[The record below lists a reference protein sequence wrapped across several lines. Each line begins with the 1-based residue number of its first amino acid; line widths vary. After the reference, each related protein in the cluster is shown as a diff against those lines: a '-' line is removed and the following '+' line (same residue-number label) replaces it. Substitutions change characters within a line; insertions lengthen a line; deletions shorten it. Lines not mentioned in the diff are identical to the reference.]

1 MYQEGEL
8 LVKRKRSLVLPLLA
22 AMLTFATVSLLWH
35 SPATA
40 HAAVAVSGLHASGN
54 QLLNGSGQVV
64 RLVGVN
70 RSSAEYSCNS
80 GGTTNVFD
88 DPNNINDI
96 PAMLS
101 WDINVVRIP
110 LNEDCWLGINGE
122 PAASYTSAY
131 YQQQVINY
139 VNQFTA
145 DNVIVILD
153 LHWNNSG
160 TNQANSQEPMPDL
173 DHAPTFWT
181 SVANTFK
188 SNSAVIFDL
197 YNEPYTT
204 SWSCWL
210 NGASAANTSPCIGL
224 GFAAVGM
231 QALVNTVRAT
241 GATNPIMLG
250 GLAYANDISQWLQYK
265 PADPLNNLIASTHVY
280 NFNTCSTTACWN
292 TQVAPVAAQV
302 PVIAGEIGENDCAHG
317 FIDTLTSWLDQHNI
331 SYLAW
336 AWNPYNCSSGPS
348 LISDFSGTP
357 TAYGA
362 GYKAHLLA
370 LGLGGGTPTGTP
382 TVGTTPAP
390 TPTTGTT
397 PTLTPTV
404 GTTPTP
410 RPTTGTTPTPTP
422 TTGITPT
429 PTSTSGTS
437 CNVHYTITNQWT
449 GGFGANIAITN
460 TGTTAING
468 WNLQFSFANG
478 QTITQL
484 WNGTFSQTGGAVTIT
499 NISYNGSIAP
509 GATLNSSP
517 GFNGAWS
524 GSNTIP
530 TPLKL
535 NGVTCST
542 T

>member
-1 MYQEGEL
+1 ML
-8 LVKRKRSLVLPLLA
+8 KRKRSVLLPLLA
-22 AMLTFATVSLLWH
+22 VVLTLATASLILR
-35 SPATA
+35 SPAPA
-40 HAAVAVSGLHASGN
+40 HAAVAISGLHVSGN
-54 QLLNGSGQVV
+54 QLLNGSGQLV
-64 RLVGVN
+64 RLAGVN

-80 GGTTNVFD
+80 GGTSNVFD
-88 DPNNINDI
+88 DPNNLNDI
-96 PAMLS
+96 PALLS
-101 WDINVVRIP
+101 WGVNAVRIP

-122 PAASYTSAY
+122 PSANYTSAF
-131 YQQQVINY
+131 YQQQITAY
-139 VNQFTA
+139 VNQLTA

-181 SVANTFK
+181 SVATAFK
-188 SNSAVIFDL
+188 ANSSVIFDL

-210 NGASAANTSPCIGL
+210 NGAPAANTSPCIGL

-231 QALVNTVRAT
+231 QVLVNTVRAT

-250 GLAYANDISQWLQYK
+250 GLAYSNDISQWLQFK
-265 PADPLNNLIASTHVY
+265 PTDPLNNLIASTHIY
-280 NFNTCSTTACWN
+280 NFNTCSTTTCWN
-292 TQVAPVAAQV
+292 AHVAPVAAQV
-302 PVIAGEIGENDCAHG
+302 PVVAGEIGENDCAHG
-317 FIDTLTSWLDQHNI
+317 FIDTLMSWLDAHSI

-336 AWNPYNCSSGPS
+336 SWNPYNCASGPS

-370 LGLGGGTPTGTP
+370 LGLGSGTPTLTP
-382 TVGTTPAP
+382 TVPTTP
-390 TPTTGTT
+390 TSGTT
-397 PTLTPTV
+397 PTPTLTVGSTPTPTPTV
-404 GTTPTP
+404 GTTPTAI
-410 RPTTGTTPTPTP
+410 PTPGRTPTATP

-429 PTSTSGTS
+429 PTRSGTGTS
-437 CNVHYTITNQWT
+437 CNIHYTITSQWQ

-468 WNLQFSFANG
+468 WTLQFSFANG

-484 WNGTFSQTGGAVTIT
+484 WNGTFTQASGVVTIT

-509 GATLNSSP
+509 GATLSSTP

-524 GSNTIP
+524 SSNTVP
-530 TPLKL
+530 TSFKL